1 METNK
6 TILVPWDFTQV
17 AECAYDNAVSFAKA
31 IDNSI
36 TLVHIVKKAQEA
48 DEVSPKLDAE
58 CQRLTKKS
66 GIETHQIIREGTI
79 FTSISEV
86 ADELEPS
93 FIFMGTHGMKGMQK
107 ITGSWALKVIT
118 KVKMPSVIVQDES
131 SPISCERVVVP
142 LNFKKENKETVTW
155 LHYMHKHFNSRFVF
169 FHSVHTDQIFKRGLE
184 SNLIFIKKFC
194 DAKGIR
200 YELESAAGK
209 KDFAKEVIEFSTSIH
224 ANMVMT
230 MTTKDITLADYVLGA
245 HEQYIIANDSKIPVM
260 CINPKPAKNVGGFR
274 TAGG

>member
-6 TILVPWDFTQV
+6 TILVPWDFTHV
-17 AECAYDNAVSFAKA
+17 AECAYDSAVSIAKA
-31 IDNSI
+31 IDNTI
-36 TLVHIVKKAQEA
+36 TLVHIVKKASEA
-48 DEVSPKLDAE
+48 DEVSPKLQVE
-58 CQRLTKKS
+58 CQRLQQKS
-66 GIETHQIIREGTI
+66 GVVTEQLIREGTI

-86 ADELEPS
+86 ADELEAS

-131 SPISCERVVVP
+131 TPIRCDRVVIP

-155 LHYMHKHFNSRFVF
+155 IHYLAKHFNSRFVF

-200 YELESAAGK
+200 YELEAAAGK
-209 KDFAKEVIEFSTSIH
+209 KDFAKEVIEYSTEIK
-224 ANMVMT
+224 ADMIMT
-230 MTTKDITLADYVLGA
+230 MTTKDISLADYVLGA
-245 HEQYIIANDSKIPVM
+245 HEQFIIANDSKIPVL
-260 CINPKPAKNVGGFR
+260 CVNPKPAKNVGGFR